1 MSTDEQSSSLK
12 KPDFYSFDNLSS
24 FASLNSSML
33 FLPRSSS
40 PSTDYINEEIVAKV
54 MQQQLLKK
62 ESLVDTS
69 SLQHLRTRHDRKQM
83 MISDETLSS
92 GDSST
97 SSQQDSGLSSA
108 VHDGSSDDSSRDS
121 LIELDGFQFTSDRDL
136 ILASIEYDLEQ
147 SLKYESARQY
157 SSALETCQRALSLL
171 EQIHR
176 SNVDL
181 STYARTRKNSLLL
194 RIHSLETRQ
203 IKDDEELNRNITRT
217 SILSS
222 TTRLIRPKK
231 NVKFSENIASILPA
245 TDQIDELPSEHL
257 IHSFLRRFQRQST
270 SDSNSDT
277 TSSSSSTDLLIGLK
291 ECSLCYKRFS
301 LTNQIEI
308 YCSNC
313 QFYMQRFRPLTNA

>member
-1 MSTDEQSSSLK
+1 MITREQSSSTK
-12 KPDFYSFDNLSS
+12 KTSSLPREFYSFDNLSS

-54 MQQQLLKK
+54 MQQQLSKK
-62 ESLVDTS
+62 ESLVETS
-69 SLQHLRTRHDRKQM
+69 LRKQM

-97 SSQQDSGLSSA
+97 SSQRDSGLSSV
-108 VHDGSSDDSSRDS
+108 VHDGSSDESSRDS
-121 LIELDGFQFTSDRDL
+121 LIEFDRDL

-147 SLKYESARQY
+147 SLKYESTKQY
-157 SSALETCQRALSLL
+157 SSALEICQRALSLL

-176 SNVDL
+176 SNGDL
-181 STYARTRKNSLLL
+181 STYTRTRKKSLLT
-194 RIHSLETRQ
+194 RIHTLEQRQ
-203 IKDDEELNRNITRT
+203 MNDEVIRT

-222 TTRLIRPKK
+222 TTRLTRPKK
-231 NVKFSENIASILPA
+231 NVKFSENIALILP
-245 TDQIDELPSEHL
+245 TTNQRDQTPSEHL
-257 IHSFLRRFQRQST
+257 IHSFLRRLQQPSPSE
-270 SDSNSDT
+270 SDSDTT
-277 TSSSSSTDLLIGLK
+277 TSSSTDALIGLK

-301 LTNQIEI
+301 LTNSTEI

-313 QFYMQRFRPLTNA
+313 QFYMQRFQPLTHT